1 MTVVG
6 SVPYTF
12 HARIS
17 YLIAAL
23 AAAPAEVATPTQ
35 RQSNEAMTREA
46 QMKEDRER
54 EESFLKI
61 VEDYEGIIFSICRS
75 HHRLREDQ
83 KDLHQ
88 EIVVQ
93 LWQAYPGFKGESK
106 LSTWIYTVAL
116 RTAMMPFRRK
126 GVKIETRE
134 TLPDFPADE
143 APASMLEEEWLLNR
157 FHHLGN
163 SDQAILTL
171 MLEGYSRKEIGAM
184 LLKDEYAVNTRL
196 NRLKKIFK
204 H

>member
-1 MTVVG
+1 MTVVV
-6 SVPYTF
+6 SVVYPLL
-12 HARIS
+12 ARIS
-17 YLIAAL
+17 YWIAAV
-23 AAAPAEVATPTQ
+23 PAVTTPTPKE
-35 RQSNEAMTREA
+35 SMTLDTA
-46 QMKEDRER
+46 MKEDRER

-61 VEDYEGIIFSICRS
+61 LEDHEGIIFSICRS
-75 HHRLREDQ
+75 HHRSRDDQ

-106 LSTWIYTVAL
+106 ISTWIYTVAL

-126 GVKIETRE
+126 GVRIETRE
-134 TLPDFPADE
+134 TLPDVPADE
-143 APASMLEEEWLLNR
+143 VPVTMLEEEWLLNK
-157 FHHLGN
+157 FHRLGN

-204 H
+204 R